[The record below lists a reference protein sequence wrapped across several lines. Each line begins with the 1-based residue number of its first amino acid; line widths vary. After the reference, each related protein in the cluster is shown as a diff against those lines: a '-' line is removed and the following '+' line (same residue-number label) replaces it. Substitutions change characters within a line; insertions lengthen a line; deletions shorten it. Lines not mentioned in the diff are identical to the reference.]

1 MHLIWAPCVREQIP
15 TGYLFQY
22 GDVYVSMLHFETQFV
37 AEKDIQGFKESV
49 TWSFSFETFWT
60 NYILD
65 VLEFTFFFFKV
76 NDSR

>member
-1 MHLIWAPCVREQIP
+1 
-15 TGYLFQY
+15 
-22 GDVYVSMLHFETQFV
+22 MLHFETQFV

-65 VLEFTFFFFKV
+65 VLEFTFFFFKLMIPGRHLGK
-76 NDSR
+76 SPLFYL